1 MKMKRILYQVV
12 FFDDLNPS
20 FRTRSKLFKSYD
32 QAETYAQ
39 ETAGE
44 TPYNIQ
50 LIFDKK
56 RERKKT

>member
-1 MKMKRILYQVV
+1 MSRRYQVV

-32 QAETYAQ
+32 QAETYAE

-50 LIFDKK
+50 LIFDKE
-56 RERKKT
+56 RERR